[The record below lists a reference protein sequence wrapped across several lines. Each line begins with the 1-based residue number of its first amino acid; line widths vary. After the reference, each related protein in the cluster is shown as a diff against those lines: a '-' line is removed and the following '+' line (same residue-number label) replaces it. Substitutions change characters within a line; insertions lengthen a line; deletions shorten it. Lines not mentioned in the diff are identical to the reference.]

1 MQPQL
6 HHLICFT
13 LGSSFFYE
21 KKIRNLS
28 RKVKEF
34 YPEKMF
40 RSKCSVAVVGGGVVV
55 VAVVVVVVVV
65 VVGGGVVVVA
75 VVVVVVVAVV
85 LD

>member
-1 MQPQL
+1 MQLQL

-21 KKIRNLS
+21 KKNRNLS

-55 VAVVVVVVVV
+55 VV
-65 VVGGGVVVVA
+65 VVGSGGVAVAAVVVVA
-75 VVVVVVVAVV
+75 VVV
-85 LD
+85 D